1 MRTLYQRFPWIVS
14 FICALLFLAIALVGK
29 PISNQIEKS
38 AYLPHISGILIIQ
51 QLFLALFSALVVTA
65 FGG

>member
-1 MRTLYQRFPWIVS
+1 MRTLCQYFPWIVS
-14 FICALLFLAIALVGK
+14 FICALLFLAIALVGT

-38 AYLPHISGILIIQ
+38 AYLPHISGILIQ